1 MVPLPVKDIRMESTG
16 NRGFNLVW
24 DSPPQN
30 KEKQAVKYLVY
41 QFESDENIDLNSPSA
56 KVVLTGESHLHLTK
70 KDAKTIKTVVIRAV
84 SRNNDVSDPVSFK
97 L

>member
-1 MVPLPVKDIRMESTG
+1 M
-16 NRGFNLVW
+16 W

-41 QFESDENIDLNSPSA
+41 QFDSEDKIDLSNPSA
-56 KVVLTGESHLHLTK
+56 KVVLTGMRHLNLSK
-70 KDAKTIKTVVIRAV
+70 KEAKSIKAVVIRAV